1 MPAFHGF
8 LRGSRINGHAGV
20 RWGWNCGRCHRENRC
35 WQRRRGREEKAEGV
49 AAGFGG
55 GSVFGIATRWRAT
68 IPRQAD
74 TAGPVEWA
82 AAGLLD
88 AGLCTRPAEDG
99 ADASGCGADLRR
111 QRWSAWRGGELCWWK
126 SRWRWRAVDCTRA
139 RMAVWR
145 RRSRRQRRW
154 VSLNVSTLQVKQ
166 GEFVLAPGA
175 GT

>member
-1 MPAFHGF
+1 
-8 LRGSRINGHAGV
+8 
-20 RWGWNCGRCHRENRC
+20 
-35 WQRRRGREEKAEGV
+35 
-49 AAGFGG
+49 
-55 GSVFGIATRWRAT
+55 
-68 IPRQAD
+68 
-74 TAGPVEWA
+74 
-82 AAGLLD
+82 
-88 AGLCTRPAEDG
+88 
-99 ADASGCGADLRR
+99 LRR